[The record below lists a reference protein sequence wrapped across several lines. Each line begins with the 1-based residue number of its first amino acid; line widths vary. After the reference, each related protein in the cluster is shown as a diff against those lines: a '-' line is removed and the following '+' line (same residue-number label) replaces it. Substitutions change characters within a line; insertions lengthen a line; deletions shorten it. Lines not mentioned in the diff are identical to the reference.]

1 MRFFRPLCFGCE
13 DFPDMPP
20 RRQHGAVPLSER
32 HTCPPPHGP
41 ARATNRV
48 MGSRGEGPRRRP
60 SMCNF
65 KTSQP
70 RGLLGA
76 VQGHV
81 WDDGVDKR
89 RVEAGR
95 CCITAN
101 KRCRTTFKRAV
112 LLDFL
117 RQIVVGG
124 FDVASCLMR
133 GVFLLEEH
141 RRGATALEMVAPDWH
156 KYRAGL
162 GGV

>member
-1 MRFFRPLCFGCE
+1 
-13 DFPDMPP
+13 MPP
-20 RRQHGAVPLSER
+20 RRQHGAMPLSEG
-32 HTCPPPHGP
+32 HTCPPPTVLWAAGVK
-41 ARATNRV
+41 A
-48 MGSRGEGPRRRP
+48 PRRRP

-76 VQGHV
+76 VEGHV

-117 RQIVVGG
+117 RQIGG
-124 FDVASCLMR
+124 R
-133 GVFLLEEH
+133 GV
-141 RRGATALEMVAPDWH
+141 RRCQLFDAGRFSSR
-156 KYRAGL
+156 RAQARSDSA
-162 GGV
+162 